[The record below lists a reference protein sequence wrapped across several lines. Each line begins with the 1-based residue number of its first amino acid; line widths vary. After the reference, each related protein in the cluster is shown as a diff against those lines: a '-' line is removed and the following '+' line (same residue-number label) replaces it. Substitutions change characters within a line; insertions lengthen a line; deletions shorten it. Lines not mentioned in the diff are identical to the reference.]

1 MSSHS
6 PITQP
11 NRAQPDAALP
21 NTAAATATRAEV
33 AALRARPN
41 ASVVIIGAGINGI
54 ATFRDLAL
62 QGVDVVLVERDD
74 FVSGA
79 SSASSHMIHGGIRYL
94 ENGEFR
100 LVKES
105 VTERNALIRIA
116 PHYVKPLETTV
127 PIYSTFS
134 GILSA
139 PMRFLT
145 HKQGKPTER
154 GAALI
159 KTGLT
164 IYDAFSRDG
173 GSVPRHRFHGRTRS
187 LAELPALDPK
197 IKYTATYFDASM
209 HDPERLALD
218 VLFDGLAAGPHA
230 RAVNHLGAVGFD
242 TDGVRVRD
250 GLTGQEFSIAA
261 DVVVNT
267 TGPWTDL
274 TNADLGRDTRFMG
287 GTKGS
292 HIVLDHPELLAATGG
307 REIFFEHEDGRIVLI
322 YPLKGRVMVGTTDL
336 EHDMREPAVCTEAE
350 VDYFFELIAHVFPA
364 IAVDRSQIVY
374 RFSGVR
380 PLPRHDDTQPGFV
393 SRDYRI
399 ERSDVAA
406 RPGTTM
412 LSLVG
417 GKWTT
422 FRALAEHLS
431 NEVLELLGHDRVRST
446 EGLAI
451 GGGAGYPTTDDARLV
466 WLTSHDDEVGRARAE
481 ALLER
486 YGTRAEAYL
495 DEVDGETERVLAHHD
510 GYTQGEIT
518 WLVRNE
524 RVVHLTDLVL
534 RRTSI
539 AFTGTL
545 TAPLLDEL
553 AALTGD
559 ELGWDS
565 GRRHAEIEAARALLA
580 DRHGVVLG
588 QLAPV
593 A

>member
-1 MSSHS
+1 MSPHS
-6 PITQP
+6 TTPQRSEHGGAADGT
-11 NRAQPDAALP
+11 RPD
-21 NTAAATATRAEV
+21 V
-33 AALRARPN
+33 AALRARPT
-41 ASVVIIGAGINGI
+41 ADVVVIGGGINGI

-100 LVKES
+100 LVQES
-105 VTERNALIRIA
+105 VEERNGLIRIA

-127 PIYSTFS
+127 PIFSTFS

-145 HKQGKPTER
+145 HKAGKPTER

-187 LAELPALDPK
+187 LAELPALNPDL
-197 IKYTATYFDASM
+197 KYTATYYDASM
-209 HDPERLALD
+209 HDPERFALD
-218 VLFDGLAAGPHA
+218 VLFDGVAAGEHA
-230 RAVNHLGAVGFD
+230 RAANYLEAIGMSAG
-242 TDGVRVRD
+242 GVRLRD
-250 GLTGQEFSIAA
+250 TLTGAEFDVAA

-267 TGPWTDL
+267 SGPWTDL
-274 TNADLGRDTRFMG
+274 TNEELGRPTAFMG

-292 HIVLDHPELLAATGG
+292 HIVLDNDELLAATGG

-322 YPLKGRVMVGTTDL
+322 YPLKGKVMVGTTDL

-364 IAVDRSQIVY
+364 VPVDRSQIVF

-380 PLPRHDDTQPGFV
+380 PLPRHDDEAPGFV

-399 ERSDVAA
+399 ERADVAA
-406 RPGTTM
+406 RPGTTL

-431 NEVLELLGHDRVRST
+431 DEVLALLGRSRT
-446 EGLAI
+446 VSTVGLAI
-451 GGGAGYPTTDDARLV
+451 GGGAGSPTTDDARRV
-466 WLTSHDDEVGRARAE
+466 WAVAHGDEIGRLRADE
-481 ALLER
+481 LLER
-486 YGTRAEAYL
+486 YGTRAEAFIASIEGER
-495 DEVDGETERVLAHHD
+495 DEPLAHHS
-510 GYTQGEIT
+510 GYSRSEVA
-518 WLVRNE
+518 WLTRNE
-524 RVVHLTDLVL
+524 RVVHLIDVVL
-534 RRTSI
+534 RRTSL
-539 AFTGTL
+539 AFTGAL

-553 AALTGD
+553 AEVVGA
-559 ELGWDS
+559 ELGWDA
-565 GRRHAEIEAARALLA
+565 GRRADEIAAARELLA
-580 DRHGVVLG
+580 ERHGVELEASVLR
-588 QLAPV
+588 
-593 A
+593 